1 MIITHA
7 TDIGCVRTTN
17 EDSYLCIEPHIYAVA
32 DGMGGHAAGEI
43 ASRIMVDTIKF
54 HLENKNPDECSEEC
68 LKSVVLEAN
77 KQIMKASSENPDYNG
92 MGTTMPHGLM

>member
-17 EDSYLCIEPHIYAVA
+17 EDSYLCIEPHICAVA

-43 ASRIMVDTIKF
+43 ASRIMVDNENFIWRIKI
-54 HLENKNPDECSEEC
+54 LMNVVKN
-68 LKSVVLEAN
+68 V
-77 KQIMKASSENPDYNG
+77 
-92 MGTTMPHGLM
+92 

>member
-54 HLENKNPDECSEEC
+54 IWRIKILMNVVKN
-68 LKSVVLEAN
+68 V
-77 KQIMKASSENPDYNG
+77 
-92 MGTTMPHGLM
+92 